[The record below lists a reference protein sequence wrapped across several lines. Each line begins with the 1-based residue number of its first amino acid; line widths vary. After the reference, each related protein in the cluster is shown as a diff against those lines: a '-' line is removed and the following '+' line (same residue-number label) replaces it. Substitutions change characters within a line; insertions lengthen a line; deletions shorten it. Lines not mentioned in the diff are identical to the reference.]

1 MSSILSPREV
11 LIAGSRLRA
20 GQGLA
25 NPTRSRSLHLAPGSE
40 ASEHS
45 APVLSCE
52 RWLAKIQFSSPPFVS
67 EPAVFALTMLCH
79 QPPLLPDTHT
89 VPPAFSLQQQNTVES
104 LGPSLHYFKK
114 PIIRHQS
121 IYVIRKSLP
130 LQSRLS
136 SLHTVITGTK
146 SIFNHF
152 TDWAH
157 QLSRNIVSCLL
168 CESNIWAKTIT
179 LLCCSA
185 PPKKPRR
192 HFPTPWT
199 LFPSL
204 CVSRRLS
211 PSSFSLAL
219 SFTPCPWLGHAGSH
233 LKLYKSIRYNKLLL
247 PERERK
253 EAKTTYCL
261 FNTSLCCVFSALF
274 SCPLLLSSMFC
285 IITILSSRRC
295 F

>member
-1 MSSILSPREV
+1 M
-11 LIAGSRLRA
+11 
-20 GQGLA
+20 
-25 NPTRSRSLHLAPGSE
+25 
-40 ASEHS
+40 
-45 APVLSCE
+45 
-52 RWLAKIQFSSPPFVS
+52 
-67 EPAVFALTMLCH
+67 
-79 QPPLLPDTHT
+79 
-89 VPPAFSLQQQNTVES
+89 ES

-179 LLCCSA
+179 LLCSRAALKMPCC
-185 PPKKPRR
+185 
-192 HFPTPWT
+192 HFPMSWT
-199 LFPSL
+199 LSFYLYPSPDAFFPSPQSVL
-204 CVSRRLS
+204 SFCLFPFFFS
-211 PSSFSLAL
+211 PSLSSSLPF
-219 SFTPCPWLGHAGSH
+219 SFTPCPWLGHEGSH

-247 PERERK
+247 TERERK
-253 EAKTTYCL
+253 EGGKTTYCF
-261 FNTSLCCVFSALF
+261 FNTSCVFVF
-274 SCPLLLSSMFC
+274 LSSPCCYCHQCVLFFFFVFFTLLPFGKQIEFGPAEISPYYHVFC
-285 IITILSSRRC
+285 TVCEKGKKHDNVDNSLNQHVKADDVFFLKWDINT
-295 F
+295 